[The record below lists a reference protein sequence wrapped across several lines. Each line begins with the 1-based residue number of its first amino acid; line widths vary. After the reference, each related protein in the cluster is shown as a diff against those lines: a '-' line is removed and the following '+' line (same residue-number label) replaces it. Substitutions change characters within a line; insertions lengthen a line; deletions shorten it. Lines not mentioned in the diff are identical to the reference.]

1 MMEAARGASTEQQ
14 NTCQTFAGGYV
25 VLPGSFTS
33 HDLIQYSI
41 CEQEHGRAR
50 CHKSKAVKSYCTD
63 CSLPERAAGR
73 RGPTLQPVGSGLKG
87 QLSCCKLHSA
97 QPLLMA

>member
-1 MMEAARGASTEQQ
+1 M
-14 NTCQTFAGGYV
+14 
-25 VLPGSFTS
+25 LPGSFTS

-50 CHKSKAVKSYCTD
+50 CRELKTVKSYC
-63 CSLPERAAGR
+63 SLLSSRESCREEWPDPPAYGIW
-73 RGPTLQPVGSGLKG
+73 SKG
-87 QLSCCKLHSA
+87 QAQGLTAFLLGPLPLQLHSA